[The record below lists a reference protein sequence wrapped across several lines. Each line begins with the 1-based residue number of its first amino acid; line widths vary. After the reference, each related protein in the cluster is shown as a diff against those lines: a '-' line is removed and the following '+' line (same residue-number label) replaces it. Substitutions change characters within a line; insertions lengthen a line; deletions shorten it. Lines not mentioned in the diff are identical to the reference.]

1 VSLLSLLDR
10 KKMSVYR
17 IACFGSSSNLTPQK
31 YLDAAYELGNLLAK
45 GSHLCVN
52 GGGKDGCMGA
62 LNRGALAGEGK
73 IRGVIHEMWI
83 GEEEQPG
90 IEMVVARGDDLAE
103 RKKLL
108 FDNADAII
116 SLPGG
121 LGTFDELYEAVAA
134 RQLGLNGLKP
144 VCLVNT
150 DGFFDATLAQLD
162 RMFEDKLLRG
172 PWQNVLGNAPTAAAA
187 LEYIVTELAQQ
198 AKTSTE
204 E

>member
-1 VSLLSLLDR
+1 MQGRQGEARRYSLAQ
-10 KKMSVYR
+10 VYR
-17 IACFGSSSNLTPQK
+17 LPDFRQTSFRASRL
-31 YLDAAYELGNLLAK
+31 
-45 GSHLCVN
+45 
-52 GGGKDGCMGA
+52 
-62 LNRGALAGEGK
+62 
-73 IRGVIHEMWI
+73 
-83 GEEEQPG
+83 
-90 IEMVVARGDDLAE
+90 ARGDDLAE

-134 RQLGLNGLKP
+134 RQLGLNGRKP

-187 LEYIVTELAQQ
+187 VEYIVTELA
-198 AKTSTE
+198 KTSTE
-204 E
+204 SE